1 MFPLALKNPCLG
13 MTDMWQSQGQA
24 AVNLTLDVISFST
37 DFFQRAV
44 LMADTLIQ
52 RGENSLEEHK
62 YFSKYEM
69 EMVLNGSDS
78 PFPCNYHLMHVIPPE
93 EIHFKKNMER
103 PVLICP
109 PYTRKPGIEMIAQ
122 VNQVSVAWDHGYEVY
137 YLLFDP
143 TPVTGQEIA
152 DTVRTVCSYIKH
164 LNQEYPHPQ
173 GPILVGNCQAGWHS
187 LLCGLYDPKL
197 KYTLSAVGAPISYWS
212 GEPGDDSLRFGG
224 AAVGG
229 AWVAA
234 FLSDVLGG
242 KIFDGAN
249 LSLNFDALHSE
260 ENFFLGRWLRTLLG
274 IDTQKENFIAMEQW
288 MTNYCQMSR
297 GSILWIIQNL
307 FIGNRLERNEIEL
320 AGVHLDMKNHP
331 DLLVLLNSLGDN
343 IATPWQC
350 QCWIP
355 TVWESVDAIKA
366 AGKRIVILTHPTAG
380 HLGIFFSSKVSQEW
394 HGAVLKNMD
403 ELTALP
409 PGLFSATP
417 RDDGSVLIAEINF
430 DAIPIPNQQGRM
442 ALEKAAQASEANLDM
457 YETHVAPWVRAI
469 SPWTRDIA
477 FRFHPYRLQR
487 YPFLFAGIN
496 PLFRLVRFSSKL
508 VKRYRLQVP
517 DPKRNIFNQYFAYL
531 TGLISTQLETL
542 HNTKVCSTR
551 DAVCC
556 HFDC

>member
-1 MFPLALKNPCLG
+1 
-13 MTDMWQSQGQA
+13 
-24 AVNLTLDVISFST
+24 
-37 DFFQRAV
+37 
-44 LMADTLIQ
+44 
-52 RGENSLEEHK
+52 
-62 YFSKYEM
+62 
-69 EMVLNGSDS
+69 
-78 PFPCNYHLMHVIPPE
+78 
-93 EIHFKKNMER
+93 
-103 PVLICP
+103 
-109 PYTRKPGIEMIAQ
+109 MIAQ

-212 GEPGDDSLRFGG
+212 GEPGDDSLRS
-224 AAVGG
+224 AVLPWAG

-234 FLSDVLGG
+234 FLSDVLGE

-260 ENFFLGRWLRTLLG
+260 ENFFLGRCFEPFWGLTPKRKISLPWSSDDQLLPDVQG
-274 IDTQKENFIAMEQW
+274 IHPMD
-288 MTNYCQMSR
+288 Y
-297 GSILWIIQNL
+297 QNL

-366 AGKRIVILTHPTAG
+366 AGKTHCHTYPP
-380 HLGIFFSSKVSQEW
+380 HCRSLG
-394 HGAVLKNMD
+394 
-403 ELTALP
+403 
-409 PGLFSATP
+409 
-417 RDDGSVLIAEINF
+417 
-430 DAIPIPNQQGRM
+430 
-442 ALEKAAQASEANLDM
+442 
-457 YETHVAPWVRAI
+457 
-469 SPWTRDIA
+469 
-477 FRFHPYRLQR
+477 
-487 YPFLFAGIN
+487 
-496 PLFRLVRFSSKL
+496 
-508 VKRYRLQVP
+508 
-517 DPKRNIFNQYFAYL
+517 NIFQ
-531 TGLISTQLETL
+531 
-542 HNTKVCSTR
+542 
-551 DAVCC
+551 
-556 HFDC
+556 